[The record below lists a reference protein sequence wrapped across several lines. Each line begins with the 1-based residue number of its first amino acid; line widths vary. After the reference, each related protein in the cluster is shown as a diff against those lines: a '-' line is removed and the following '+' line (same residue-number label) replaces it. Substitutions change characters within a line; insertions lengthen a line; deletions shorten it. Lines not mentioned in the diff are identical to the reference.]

1 MLVARTAASRRT
13 VAAAT
18 PALMRGYAAAAAG
31 TQNVKPPIALFGL
44 DGTYATALVG
54 SLPTRR
60 PCFRLHTP
68 STSAR
73 PPPNI
78 V

>member
-1 MLVARTAASRRT
+1 MLAARTAATSSSRRS

-18 PALMRGYAAAAAG
+18 PALMRGYAAAAPATPAQ

-54 SLPTRR
+54 
-60 PCFRLHTP
+60 
-68 STSAR
+68 
-73 PPPNI
+73 PPPKETQADWSI
-78 V
+78 ECS